1 MDERDVFLVVLTSLF
16 VAPALTDETR
26 PFDLYGPRRRDR
38 PVHSIWTLI
47 DVTRPFEL
55 DAHRCDPSIRIGR
68 SSICDPSIR
77 VGRSSPTTRPIYSI
91 WTLTGIT
98 KPSIRFGRQPLA
110 EASSQSDPSIRFG
123 RLSLYSFGRPR
134 PTA

>member
-55 DAHRCDPSIRIGR
+55 DAHRY
-68 SSICDPSIR
+68 
-77 VGRSSPTTRPIYSI
+77 VTRPYE
-91 WTLTGIT
+91 LDG
-98 KPSIRFGRQPLA
+98 PRRRR
-110 EASSQSDPSIRFG
+110 DPSIRFG
-123 RLSLYSFGRPR
+123 RSP
-134 PTA
+134 A